1 MDTELLALWPAAI
14 AFIGIVVGALLNY
27 MFQKSQKRNE
37 LSISEKQRTYSSFL
51 ECLGDYGIHSRD
63 DSGAATLIEKRA
75 KLTAAKA
82 KVCVYGSHQ
91 VLKQLGEFDHRGS
104 NLSDPA
110 TQMVFINL
118 IDAMRADAG
127 LSSNRADIDRVLLGG
142 SAYGKKS

>member
-1 MDTELLALWPAAI
+1 
-14 AFIGIVVGALLNY
+14 
-27 MFQKSQKRNE
+27 
-37 LSISEKQRTYSSFL
+37 
-51 ECLGDYGIHSRD
+51 
-63 DSGAATLIEKRA
+63 LIEKRA